1 MSGVN
6 STSNWDVLVSYS
18 VTKLNALL
26 PSLWKRDTTFTN
38 VSMEFDYE
46 TFGIRMAATFDI
58 GAPTLQFL
66 TGESSQAQL
75 TMSLQ
80 GTIRKDIIVTDDNGN
95 QVSITIG
102 GPKDITSISP
112 GLYQLIALVPLASM
126 DGNAPDFNSGKVYV
140 CLLIISHRV
149 LSLSNGG
156 H

>member
-66 TGESSQAQL
+66 TGESSRAQSGRIPSSQMITAIRCPSPSADL
-75 TMSLQ
+75 KTLLPFRLACTSL
-80 GTIRKDIIVTDDNGN
+80 
-95 QVSITIG
+95 
-102 GPKDITSISP
+102 
-112 GLYQLIALVPLASM
+112 
-126 DGNAPDFNSGKVYV
+126 
-140 CLLIISHRV
+140 
-149 LSLSNGG
+149 
-156 H
+156 